1 MSDLQLYFDPL
12 QDRLGTEGSELDVP
26 QSPGVPLN
34 GYVDEILDDGPA
46 DEQHWLPVC
55 DLSAA
60 EDGHAWVAEV
70 SDEALERHV

>member
-1 MSDLQLYFDPL
+1 MY
-12 QDRLGTEGSELDVP
+12 LGTEGPELNVP
-26 QSPGVPLN
+26 QSASVPLN

-46 DEQHWLPVC
+46 DEQHRLPVR
-55 DLSAA
+55 DLSPI